1 MPQIVRIHHIFHGWY
16 GMLVDWAMLV
26 CRYSDMR
33 TQWINLA
40 NVQLYP
46 SMCPSKSKF
55 NLGNFTARNMVILVL
70 PFQSCALYNFCYN
83 SILLYNFGIPFAL
96 FAWNWRMFNEED
108 KMNGFSFSFQWF
120 TIQTYFYINIVRLHP
135 AVWNTF
141 IMSAVKLCLD
151 RFVCTDLFVY

>member
-1 MPQIVRIHHIFHGWY
+1 
-16 GMLVDWAMLV
+16 
-26 CRYSDMR
+26 
-33 TQWINLA
+33 
-40 NVQLYP
+40 
-46 SMCPSKSKF
+46 
-55 NLGNFTARNMVILVL
+55 
-70 PFQSCALYNFCYN
+70 
-83 SILLYNFGIPFAL
+83 
-96 FAWNWRMFNEED
+96 MFNEED